1 MRDEKCESNPS
12 QNRVKEDARWKRSHV
27 FSSSFSEKV
36 IASILHANFDETTL
50 FSPPSAHYYNKSRG
64 RRPDNNKQVKFCS
77 LAVTWA
83 EFDFYYAARL
93 LVVCLL
99 CFPNRQESL
108 RKSQLGR
115 IYKDACRPLATK
127 KTQDGREIEEE
138 EKVLHT
144 QRRGGKKKKRK
155 IVDHTRTL

>member
-1 MRDEKCESNPS
+1 M
-12 QNRVKEDARWKRSHV
+12 
-27 FSSSFSEKV
+27 
-36 IASILHANFDETTL
+36 
-50 FSPPSAHYYNKSRG
+50 
-64 RRPDNNKQVKFCS
+64 
-77 LAVTWA
+77 
-83 EFDFYYAARL
+83 
-93 LVVCLL
+93 CLL
-99 CFPNRQESL
+99 CFPNRQER

-144 QRRGGKKKKRK
+144 QRRGGKKKRK